1 VPSEIRYIE
10 IRRLLE
16 SHGWK
21 LDRVRGSH
29 HVFSKP
35 GEGSFPVPVHNG
47 KVKAVYGKKLEKILR
62 KGKEE

>member
-1 VPSEIRYIE
+1 MPSEIRFSD

-16 SHGWK
+16 SHGWT
-21 LDRVRGSH
+21 LERVRGSH

-47 KVKAVYGKKLEKILR
+47 KVKAVYGKKLEKILQ
-62 KGKEE
+62 KDKEG